1 VSRFTPRKAVRTGQR
16 ARVAFAGPSGSG
28 KTWTA
33 LEAAKTLAEGG
44 PILVLDTERGSASL
58 YSDFFDFEV
67 IEWEPPY
74 DPRELSDVID
84 EHDEQYAVI
93 VVDSLTH
100 FWEGEGGTRDIVDA
114 AAARARGNSYAGWKE
129 GTPAQNDMI
138 AGILQARCHVVCTM
152 RSKTEYVLEERNG
165 RQVPRKIG
173 MAPIQR
179 AGLEYEFTVTAD
191 LDYEHTLLV
200 DKTRCHALAGRM
212 FKLGHTVE
220 FAETLRD
227 WLGSAEPTATHG
239 DIEKVKESMNAIDD
253 PEMRTDV
260 KQAFVHRFGRPER
273 LLASQVDEALAWVS
287 ERTSGDGRMISGEGA
302 DDREAPDVPEADPP
316 QLGDDSKPSPETM
329 EQDALELAARAA
341 RHAVT
346 YEDDEVPA

>member
-1 VSRFTPRKAVRTGQR
+1 
-16 ARVAFAGPSGSG
+16 
-28 KTWTA
+28 
-33 LEAAKTLAEGG
+33 
-44 PILVLDTERGSASL
+44 
-58 YSDFFDFEV
+58 
-67 IEWEPPY
+67 
-74 DPRELSDVID
+74 
-84 EHDEQYAVI
+84 
-93 VVDSLTH
+93 
-100 FWEGEGGTRDIVDA
+100 
-114 AAARARGNSYAGWKE
+114 
-129 GTPAQNDMI
+129 
-138 AGILQARCHVVCTM
+138 M

-329 EQDALELAARAA
+329 DQDALELAARAA

-346 YEDDEVPA
+346 YEEDEVPA